1 MKKYLFFMIVLVFFS
16 CNRDRQEGPAFGID
30 VSEYNGDIDWPTV
43 KVQTKTKDPIRFVI
57 IRSSAGVY
65 KDIRYDKNYKEAKEN
80 GFIVGSYHYYRPN
93 ENSSMQFE
101 NFKAAL
107 HLAKGDILPV
117 VDIEVTSSVQ
127 SMESLK
133 NGLRNFISLCEK
145 EYGVKPMIYTKLSM
159 WEDFLQNDF
168 ADCMLWVAAYSTQRR
183 EDPTV
188 QSAEIHQFTRGIR
201 NIPGIPEECV
211 DGDDARAIERILYD
225 WATSYFVANLCSD
238 SHFFK
243 LLTKS

>member
-1 MKKYLFFMIVLVFFS
+1 MIVLVFFS

-117 VDIEVTSSVQ
+117 VDIEVASSVQ

-145 EYGVKPMIYTKLSM
+145 EYGVKPIIYTKLSM
-159 WEDFLQNDF
+159 WEDFLQIDF
-168 ADCMLWVAAYSTQRR
+168 SDCMLWVAAYSTQRR
-183 EDPTV
+183 EEPTV
-188 QSAEIHQFTRGIR
+188 QSAEIHQFAKEIR
-201 NIPGIPEECV
+201 DIPGIPEKYV
-211 DGDDARAIERILYD
+211 DGDDARAIERILYY
-225 WATSYFVANLCSD
+225 WATL
-238 SHFFK
+238 HI
-243 LLTKS
+243 LLRIWTQIRIFLNFNF